1 MKKTILVGLLVV
13 ATMAVATTG
22 TISAAYAAKDGNPSD
37 DNARDNC
44 KKHRDRVDTI
54 DPDIG
59 DGNLNNDHGQQTAAD
74 NLRDKF

>member
-1 MKKTILVGLLVV
+1 MKKTILVGLLLV

-22 TISAAYAAKDGNPSD
+22 TLSAAYAANDDNPSE
-37 DNARDNC
+37 DNARDNF
-44 KKHRDRVDTI
+44 KKHRDRVDT
-54 DPDIG
+54 DEDTG